1 MPVEVLQK
9 IPAVDD
15 VMDQVS
21 KMKSVI
27 TEAVDDGIKSA
38 TRAIR
43 QGRRVAE
50 DAVDDAKQAFDNAKR
65 AVKRNPIQ
73 AAGVAFAA
81 GIAIGALAVWIG
93 SRRR

>member
-9 IPAVDD
+9 VPAVDD
-15 VMDQVS
+15 VMDQVT
-21 KMKSVI
+21 KMKSMI
-27 TEAVDDGIKSA
+27 TEAVDDGMRSA
-38 TRAIR
+38 MRAIK

-50 DAVDDAKQAFDNAKR
+50 DAVDDAKQAIDDAKR
-65 AVKRNPIQ
+65 AVKRNPFQ
-73 AAGVAFAA
+73 AVGVALAA

>member
-21 KMKSVI
+21 RMKSVI

-38 TRAIR
+38 TRVIR

>member
-21 KMKSVI
+21 RMKSVI

-50 DAVDDAKQAFDNAKR
+50 DAVDDAK
-65 AVKRNPIQ
+65 
-73 AAGVAFAA
+73 
-81 GIAIGALAVWIG
+81 
-93 SRRR
+93 